1 MINEELIFSK
11 LIDLNIDYK
20 VLGDV
25 INITGFG
32 SIKKIE
38 NNKLYYSVGDVPESI
53 NNSMVIVN
61 DEHNKNSKKIIVILF
76 WKSRNLHFT
85 N

>member
-61 DEHNKNSKKIIVILF
+61 DEHNKNSKK
-76 WKSRNLHFT
+76 
-85 N
+85 